1 MCLLLLLARRK
12 GVNFEAYYDDD
23 SFCGF
28 SYVVENDDLVFILYL
43 AVNDEIRSRGYGSRI
58 LEYVKAKAGERP
70 IVLDIEPLDPN
81 AENYEQRKRRLA
93 FYEKNGYFNTGLIL
107 RESKEKYSILATV
120 EDLDAKKLGELLRG
134 FSFGLSKMRI
144 EQGFS

>member
-1 MCLLLLLARRK
+1 MCLLLLLAQRK
-12 GVNFEAYYDDD
+12 GVDFEAYYNDG
-23 SFCGF
+23 SFYGF

-43 AVNDEIRSRGYGSRI
+43 AVNDEVRSRGYGSRI
-58 LEYVKAKAGERP
+58 LECVRDKAGERP

-107 RESKEKYSILATV
+107 REGKEKYSILSTV
-120 EDLDAKKLGELLRG
+120 ENLDEKKLGELLRS
-134 FSFGLSKMRI
+134 FSFGLSPMKI
-144 EQGFS
+144 ERGFN